1 MNGQQDACGEM
12 AVSLHNLRLTPLNVA
27 PEKDC
32 YGDDREALSDFER
45 FFNNSQ
51 CSDVSLL
58 VGDEM

>member
-1 MNGQQDACGEM
+1 MELAEGA
-12 AVSLHNLRLTPLNVA
+12 LTITTEVEHCSPNAA
-27 PEKDC
+27 PEMDC

-45 FFNNSQ
+45 FYNNAL